1 MRYKIESDVIA
12 NAGGYRGYAHTYY
25 IEALSELDAVIKA
38 SRDAAEDEEYI
49 SCPIEPSGLGYCVG
63 NAVAYRNDDGSYE
76 YHLYDDE
83 VLDLAFTI

>member
-1 MRYKIESDVIA
+1 MRYRIESDVME
-12 NAGGYRGYAHTYY
+12 NSDGHRGYAHTYY
-25 IEALSELDAVIKA
+25 VEALSELDAIIKA

-49 SCPIEPSGLGYCVG
+49 SCVIEDPSQSYSIGV
-63 NAVAYRNDDGSYE
+63 AVAYRDNDGTYE